1 MIDSEQPDYATLG
14 WVKEGIDE
22 SLHIARQS
30 LEEYIAA
37 GYSGEGINRHVTQLH
52 QVLGTLRM
60 VQIYGASMLVEEME
74 HIGLALASGEL
85 SPDEGLMETL
95 MLGLAQ
101 LPSYLQ
107 RVENGAPDIPV
118 VLLPVVNDL
127 RAARNAS
134 PASEVSLYAP
144 NLDQLIDNE
153 PVIPDSGNPEIGA
166 LIHSQRNRYHKGL
179 LEWYRDENSDHGLHE
194 VLDIA
199 RRVNAAAGTLRLRSL
214 MDAAEAL
221 TLILIGGEFSASD
234 EVKRLYSR
242 LDRIFKRLIDL
253 GEESTVKDFPREL
266 YKNLLYFVARSGS
279 TDPVVNSVR
288 SSADLAN
295 SFTSKLKAE
304 TDGADQDVLDAVTDE
319 ILADLNGI
327 KETFDLFIR
336 GEEEEAGRLAGLAGR
351 LDQLGDTL
359 GMIGRGAL
367 RQQLQSCSASMR
379 EIEDQPSAITEE
391 SLMQLA
397 TDLLSVETAL
407 GNRRQS
413 LPDTDAT
420 QTIVGSTDEHVSNQ
434 DAVIQQAFVEVSSIK
449 SQLEAHLQHP
459 ELEINLEQM
468 LEDLAKLAGVFD
480 VAGMRAVSELLTQ
493 VIPQLQRLSAAE
505 LADLPPARREAI
517 VDFFAGVDYYLE
529 TKLMH
534 GTSLDNILDYS
545 WQALNLFTDEGAST
559 KGASSFF
566 APPEKPLASDSELI
580 SDAGAGTATDAVPA
594 ADMDAEVDVEE
605 IESLE
610 LTSNTA
616 AEEIEIKEEQPV
628 TELDIQSTAAA
639 EAASQHLQLDDI
651 DPEIFDIF
659 MEEARDVLAAIQEHY
674 PNWRN
679 NQDDEALQV
688 VRRSFHTLKGSGRM
702 VGAHII
708 GEFAWAIE
716 NLLNKLLDGTVQAD
730 ADFLAVME
738 ETVSVLPALI
748 QGQAEGHMPN
758 FNLPA
763 LEARAF
769 ALAEGSAVAAPQQ
782 PAADT
787 DMQIPAAEAEAE
799 QEADRLPAI
808 SMEDDLYQ
816 IFSIESTTHLAT
828 ISSHLDAYAGKGGEV
843 TDDLARAIHTLRGSS
858 HLAEVDAMAS
868 LADEMEGYCNH
879 LRQLGQ
885 PIDGE
890 GLSALGVFYQYMKRM
905 LNSINVVDIELPDWQ
920 TLKLDVGGLNAALPE
935 VISQLQEP
943 TTAVQSSAP
952 QHAIDPEMLGI
963 FLEEAAE
970 LAEQLE
976 QSFVE
981 WTEDLSLHRAVDS
994 LKRGLHTLKGGARLA
1009 GVDSLGDLVHAL
1021 ESMVEQVTMPG
1032 NELTADAS
1040 DMIRH
1045 ALDQIE
1051 NTLDMLH
1058 LRSPLPDLAILTRQ
1072 LEGMSETL
1080 AAQVEPESLLLEDS
1094 HYVLDEESEPE
1105 SILLSEQWQDEAE
1118 TVQPSVL
1125 NDLETGTG
1133 DAEQP
1138 VPDVDPELLEIF
1150 LEEAGE
1156 LSDKLEQGYSAW
1168 AQDTNSKDAI
1178 DGLMRSLHT
1187 IKGNARFAQMFDLGD
1202 LSHGLESLFENLA
1215 SEQLEAG
1222 SGLVPLVRAAMDKL
1236 ELSIDQLQSQQP
1248 LPALGN
1254 MIEAVNAAAAGQ
1266 SWELPVDTDLPESEQ
1281 ESAIDSSRQPDTS
1294 SATTDMPD
1302 SSFIADSQLLTDSE
1316 LIGDGKFATA
1326 TADNELP
1333 KAEVLP
1339 FSLPEDIDF
1348 TRPHKRPPPMRA
1360 EKARAGQGERV
1371 RVRSELL
1378 DQLVNNAGEV
1388 SIYRARLEQQN
1399 NTVGHNLE
1407 ELTETVGRLQM
1418 QLRALELETEAQ
1430 VLSRHERDLEVAQYT
1445 DFDPLEMDRYST
1457 MQQLSRALSETI
1469 SDLSDIGDTLQGLS
1483 RDTDTL
1489 LRQQARTTNDLQ
1501 DGLLRTRMVPFNR
1514 QASRL
1519 QRVVRQTSQG
1529 LGKKADLFVQGEK
1542 GEIDRSILNRMM
1554 GPLEHLL
1561 RNAVAHGI
1569 ETPAER
1575 LELGKAEQGKV
1586 TLMLAR
1592 EGTEIVITLS
1602 DDGRGLD
1609 PERIRETAIE
1619 KGLLDAQTEV
1629 SDDALYQFILTPGFT
1644 TAREVTQVAG
1654 RGVGMDAVL
1663 SELKQLGGSLDIDSQ
1678 KGRGSSFVIRLPF
1691 TLAISDA
1698 LLVKAAD
1705 EVFAIPHGNT
1715 ELIVRATR
1723 QDLMACYRGKSSGI
1737 AHAGHEYPVRYL
1749 GAMLGMAEAVLPS
1762 TSKWF
1767 PVLLVRSGEE
1777 RVAIQLD
1784 QLLGNYQVVVKTI
1797 GGQLSGVRWFTGGTI
1812 LADGDIAL
1820 LLDLNVLVRSDI
1832 TQRAQIAETVSEE
1845 ASGVTIMVVDDSI
1858 TVRKVTSRLL
1868 ERHNMKVVTAKDG
1881 VDAVTVLQDT
1891 IPDVMLLDIEM
1902 PRMDGYEL
1910 ARHIRNTPELKH
1922 IPIIM
1927 ITSRTGEKH
1936 RERAMRLGVDQYLG
1950 KPFQEAELLDNIYT
1964 LLADHTN
1971 E

>member
-1 MIDSEQPDYATLG
+1 MNDSEQPDYATLG

-22 SLHIARQS
+22 SLHIARKS
-30 LEEYIAA
+30 LEGYIAA
-37 GYSGEGINRHVTQLH
+37 DYSGEGIQQYVTQLH

-60 VQIYGASMLVEEME
+60 VQIYGAGMLVEEME
-74 HIGLALASGEL
+74 HIGLALVNGEL
-85 SPDEGLMETL
+85 DPDEGLVETL

-118 VLLPVVNDL
+118 VLLPVLNDL
-127 RAARNAS
+127 RSARNAS
-134 PASEVSLYAP
+134 PASEVSIYAP
-144 NLDQLIDNE
+144 NLDQLIDRE
-153 PVIPDSGNPEIGA
+153 PVIPNSGNADIGE
-166 LIHSQRNRYHKGL
+166 LIHNQRNRYHKGL

-194 VLDIA
+194 VLDIV

-234 EVKRLYSR
+234 DVKRLYSR
-242 LDRIFKRLIDL
+242 LDRIFKRLMDM
-253 GEESTVKDFPREL
+253 GEENTVKDFPREL
-266 YKNLLYFVARSGS
+266 YKNLLYFVARSS
-279 TDPVVNSVR
+279 SNDPVVNSVR
-288 SSADLAN
+288 NSADLAN
-295 SFTSKLKAE
+295 SFTSNVKAE
-304 TDGADQDVLDAVTDE
+304 TEGADQDALDAVKDVV
-319 ILADLNGI
+319 LADLNVV

-336 GEEEEAGRLAGLAGR
+336 GEHEETGRLAGLADR

-367 RQQLQSCSASMR
+367 RQQLQSCSASIR
-379 EIEDQPSAITEE
+379 NFENQPSAITEE

-407 GNRRQS
+407 TNQQHS
-413 LPDTDAT
+413 LPDADDAPV
-420 QTIVGSTDEHVSNQ
+420 IVGSADEHVRNQ
-434 DAVIQQAFVEVSSIK
+434 DAVIQQAFIEVSSIK
-449 SQLEAHLQHP
+449 SQLETHLEHP

-468 LEDLAKLAGVFD
+468 LEDLAKLAAVFN
-480 VAGMRAVSELLTQ
+480 VVGMTPVSELLTG
-493 VIPQLQRLSAAE
+493 ITPQLQRLSAAD

-517 VDFFAGVDYYLE
+517 VDFFTGVDYYLE
-529 TKLMH
+529 TRLMH
-534 GTSLDNILDYS
+534 GSSLDNILDYS
-545 WQALNLFTDEGAST
+545 WQALRLFNDENASAEEAT
-559 KGASSFF
+559 TFF
-566 APPEKPLASDSELI
+566 VPPEKPIASDSELI
-580 SDAGAGTATDAVPA
+580 SDSGTVSAADSEPA
-594 ADMDAEVDVEE
+594 MDMDAE
-605 IESLE
+605 
-610 LTSNTA
+610 
-616 AEEIEIKEEQPV
+616 
-628 TELDIQSTAAA
+628 LDIQLPVAPEVVRAY
-639 EAASQHLQLDDI
+639 EAPVVATSQTVQLDEI

-674 PNWRN
+674 PQWRN
-679 NQDDEALQV
+679 HQDDEEALQV

-702 VGAHII
+702 VGANTI

-716 NLLNKLLDGTVQAD
+716 NLLNRLLEGGVQAD

-738 ETVSVLPALI
+738 ETVAVLPALI
-748 QGQAEGHMPN
+748 QGQAEGQMPD
-758 FNLPA
+758 FNLAA
-763 LEARAF
+763 LEERAF
-769 ALAEGSAVAAPQQ
+769 ALAEGRPIAEQQ
-782 PAADT
+782 PAEDL
-787 DMQIPAAEAEAE
+787 
-799 QEADRLPAI
+799 DREVPVPDSELDSPPAI
-808 SMEDDLYQ
+808 LMEDDLYQ

-828 ISSHLDAYAGKGGEV
+828 IKSYLDDTAGKGSEV
-843 TDDLARAIHTLRGSS
+843 TDDLARAVHTLRGSS

-879 LRQLGQ
+879 LRQLNQ
-885 PIDGE
+885 PIEGE
-890 GLSALGVFYQYMKRM
+890 GLSALRVFHQYMKSM
-905 LNSINVVDIELPDWQ
+905 LDAVNVAGSELPDWQ
-920 TLKLDVGGLNAALPE
+920 NLTTDVAGLNAALPE
-935 VISQLQEP
+935 VISQLQEAA
-943 TTAVQSSAP
+943 TEAEASVLQ
-952 QHAIDPEMLGI
+952 QVIDPEMLGV

-970 LAEQLE
+970 LTEQLE

-981 WTEDLSLHRAVDS
+981 WTEDPSQNQAVDS
-994 LKRGLHTLKGGARLA
+994 LKRGLHTLKGSARMA
-1009 GVDSLGDLVHAL
+1009 GVDSLGDLIHAL
-1021 ESMVEQVTMPG
+1021 ESMVEKVLVPS
-1032 NELTADAS
+1032 EEITADVS

-1058 LRSPLPDLAILTRQ
+1058 LRSPLPDQTILTHQ
-1072 LEGMSETL
+1072 LQTMSETL
-1080 AAQVEPESLLLEDS
+1080 AAQAESESLLQEDS
-1094 HYVLDEESEPE
+1094 RYVADEEPEAE
-1105 SILLSEQWQDEAE
+1105 SILLPEKWDVEAEAAELSALSEAE
-1118 TVQPSVL
+1118 TGAG
-1125 NDLETGTG
+1125 ET
-1133 DAEQP
+1133 EP
-1138 VPDVDPELLEIF
+1138 PRLDVDPELLEIF

-1156 LSDKLEQGYSAW
+1156 LSEKLEQGFSDW
-1168 AQDTNSKDAI
+1168 TQNVSGKDAI
-1178 DGLMRSLHT
+1178 DALMRSLHT
-1187 IKGNARFAQMFDLGD
+1187 LKGNARFAQMSDLGD

-1215 SEQLEAG
+1215 SEQLQAENE
-1222 SGLVPLVRAAMDKL
+1222 LIPLVRVAMDKL
-1236 ELSIDQLQSQQP
+1236 ELSIDQLQNQQP
-1248 LPALGN
+1248 IPILGN
-1254 MIEAVNAAAAGQ
+1254 VIEAVNAAAVGQ
-1266 SWELPVDTDLPESEQ
+1266 AWELPVETGMPDSELI
-1281 ESAIDSSRQPDTS
+1281 SVDDSSRRQPDTTT
-1294 SATTDMPD
+1294 ATTDMPD
-1302 SSFIADSQLLTDSE
+1302 SSFIVDSQLLTDSE
-1316 LIGDGKFATA
+1316 LMGDSKFV
-1326 TADNELP
+1326 TADSDLP
-1333 KAEVLP
+1333 KGKVLP
-1339 FSLPEDIDF
+1339 FRADEAIDI
-1348 TRPHKRPPPMRA
+1348 TRPHKRPPPMQA
-1360 EKARAGQGERV
+1360 EETRVGQGERV

-1378 DQLVNNAGEV
+1378 NQLVNNAGEV

-1399 NTVGHNLE
+1399 ISVGYNLE
-1407 ELTETVGRLQM
+1407 ELTQTVGRLQT
-1418 QLRALELETEAQ
+1418 QLRALERETETQ
-1430 VLSRHERDLEVAQYT
+1430 VLSRHERDRETAQYS

-1469 SDLSDIGDTLQGLS
+1469 GDLSDIGETLQGLA

-1489 LRQQARTTNDLQ
+1489 LLQQARTTNDLQ

-1575 LELGKAEQGKV
+1575 LELGKSEEGKV

-1609 PERIRETAIE
+1609 PERLREIAVE
-1619 KGLLDAQTEV
+1619 KGLLNAEAEV
-1629 SDDALYQFILTPGFT
+1629 SDEALYQFILTPGFT
-1644 TAREVTQVAG
+1644 TAREITQVAG

-1663 SELKQLGGSLDIDSQ
+1663 SELKQLGGNLEIESQ
-1678 KGRGSSFVIRLPF
+1678 KGRGSSFIIRLPF

-1737 AHAGHEYPVRYL
+1737 AYGGHEYPVRYL
-1749 GAMLGMAEAVLPS
+1749 GAMLGIAEAVLPS
-1762 TSKWF
+1762 TSKWY

-1784 QLLGNYQVVVKTI
+1784 QLLGNYQVVVKSI

-1832 TQRAQIAETVSEE
+1832 AQRAQITEPVGEE
-1845 ASGVTIMVVDDSI
+1845 SSGVTIMVVDDSI

-1910 ARHIRNTPELKH
+1910 ARHIRNTPELEH

-1936 RERAMRLGVDQYLG
+1936 RERAMQLGVDQYLG